1 MGDKSIACKECIFG
15 NHERKTC
22 YLESSCEVMH
32 EWLREH
38 DKEVRNKAIDDFV
51 EQLRVHYAMYQERG
65 FVSDTNENIIRN
77 VFEYAEMMKLK

>member
-32 EWLREH
+32 EWLRKH
-38 DKEVRNKAIDDFV
+38 DIEVRNKAIDDLLKQVQF
-51 EQLRVHYAMYQERG
+51 EEKWL
-65 FVSDTNENIIRN
+65 FDTGTRSQDVKIAFSGIYMEAKR
-77 VFEYAEMMKLK
+77 LKS